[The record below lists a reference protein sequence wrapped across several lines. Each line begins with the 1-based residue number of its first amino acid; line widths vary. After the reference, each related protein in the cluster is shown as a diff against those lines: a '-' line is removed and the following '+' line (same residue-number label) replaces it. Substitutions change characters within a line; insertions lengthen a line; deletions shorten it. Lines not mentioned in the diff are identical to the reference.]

1 MMRKEFFRRGVSSRL
16 VRRYQLGVSLLMIW
30 WLLPLLWPN
39 LLSTQKEL
47 LVISMAILNAGLL
60 AVSTTG
66 IIQKDKWIILSWI
79 SAGLSFFSSFWFYP
93 LQDVYLLFP
102 ISICLG
108 MIMAGLGTWSF
119 LKRAEVETLDEFIQ
133 TIPVPVI
140 EVDRQGERRLWNQ
153 AFVSAFMNSGA
164 QLFSSDFSHHLS
176 YILKNYG
183 GKREGRKF
191 EWTYNN
197 RTYQVEVQA
206 SPGTGGYRIYFFD
219 ISQERDIE
227 EMYRIIVEG
236 TNEALVIVNLTGK
249 ITFVNQQFCKMFGY
263 QKEELVGYLAAGK
276 LVDDSDIELIQKRI
290 QDRKDGKGEIYHARQ
305 KTKEGSQIWTL
316 INASPYR
323 DHTGKVVGTVA
334 AITDLSQLM
343 QVQDALHDRNEEMK
357 MFLYKASH
365 DIKGPLASIKGI
377 LKLALDEKLDPASR
391 SKYINLAIESANKL
405 DNAIADLV
413 RVSQVHN
420 QPLEISEIDF
430 EEMLKR
436 IMEEMKKKGLTNGVE
451 LEIETKVK
459 IPFRCDGQLLGS
471 VLENLIQNA
480 CTYRR
485 GEEGHKVKINIR
497 SYQKG
502 VNITVA
508 DNGEGIRE
516 DLQDKV
522 YNMFFRGNKDSVG
535 TGLGLYIVKQV
546 VRKLNGKLSFQSR
559 EGEGTTFR
567 VYLPS
572 QEESTPS
579 KARKSPQTQTVGIP
593 LTFRDNYRL

>member
-1 MMRKEFFRRGVSSRL
+1 MGI
-16 VRRYQLGVSLLMIW
+16 SLLMMW
-30 WLLPLLWPN
+30 WLLPLLLTD
-39 LLSTQKEL
+39 LLSVQKEL
-47 LVISMAILNAGLL
+47 FLISMSIINAGLL

-66 IIQKDKWIILSWI
+66 IVRKDKWIILTWL
-79 SAGLSFFSSFWFYP
+79 SAGISFFTSIGIFP
-93 LQDVYLLFP
+93 LQDGYLLFP
-102 ISICLG
+102 ISICIG
-108 MIMAGLGTWSF
+108 MIIAGLGTWSF

-133 TIPVPVI
+133 TIPVPVV
-140 EVDRQGERRLWNQ
+140 EVDKEGEKRLWNQ

-164 QLFSSDFSHHLS
+164 RLFFPDFSQHIR
-176 YILKNYG
+176 YILKHYE
-183 GKREGRKF
+183 GKREGCKL

-197 RTYQVEVQA
+197 RTYQVKIQA

-236 TNEALVIVNLTGK
+236 TNEALVIVNLNGR

-263 QKEELVGYLAAGK
+263 QKEELIGYLAAGK
-276 LVDDSDIELIQKRI
+276 LVDDSDIEMIQKRI

-377 LKLALDEKLDPASR
+377 LKLALDEKLAPALR
-391 SKYINLAIESANKL
+391 SKYVNLAIESANKL

-420 QPLEISEIDF
+420 QPLTISEIDF
-430 EEMLKR
+430 QEILDGILNEMS
-436 IMEEMKKKGLTNGVE
+436 KKGLTTAVAVE
-451 LEIETKVK
+451 VETKVK
-459 IPFRCDGQLLGS
+459 GPFRCDHQLLCS

-480 CTYRR
+480 CMYRR
-485 GEEGHKVKINIR
+485 VEEGHQVKVHIK

-502 VNITVA
+502 VNITIA

-546 VRKLNGKLSFQSR
+546 VRKLKGKLSFQSQ
-559 EGEGTTFR
+559 EGVGTTFR

-572 QEESTPS
+572 QEESDASRP
-579 KARKSPQTQTVGIP
+579 RKSPQTQTVSIP

>member
-16 VRRYQLGVSLLMIW
+16 VRRYQLGISLLMMW
-30 WLLPLLWPN
+30 WLLPLVLTD
-39 LLSTQKEL
+39 LLSVQKEL
-47 LVISMAILNAGLL
+47 FLISMSIINAGLL

-66 IIQKDKWIILSWI
+66 VIRKEKWIILTWA
-79 SAGLSFFSSFWFYP
+79 SAGLSFFTSIGIFP
-93 LQDVYLLFP
+93 LEDGYLLFP
-102 ISICLG
+102 ISICIG
-108 MIMAGLGTWSF
+108 MIIAGLGTWSF

-140 EVDRQGERRLWNQ
+140 EVDKEGERRLWNQ

-164 QLFSSDFSHHLS
+164 QLFSSDFSQHLS
-176 YILKNYG
+176 HILKNYKE
-183 GKREGRKF
+183 KREGGKF

-197 RTYQVEVQA
+197 RTYQVKIQP
-206 SPGTGGYRIYFFD
+206 SSGTGGYRIYFFD

-236 TNEALVIVNLTGK
+236 TNEALVIVNLKGK
-249 ITFVNQQFCKMFGY
+249 ITFVNQRFCKMFGY
-263 QKEELVGYLAAGK
+263 QKEELIGYLAAGK

-305 KTKEGSQIWTL
+305 KTKEGSEIWTL

-343 QVQDALHDRNEEMK
+343 KVQDALHDRNEEMK

-377 LKLALDEKLDPASR
+377 LKLALDEKLDPTIR
-391 SKYINLAIESANKL
+391 SKYVNLAIESANKL

-420 QPLEISEIDF
+420 KPLEISEIDF
-430 EEMLKR
+430 PKMLKGILEEMN
-436 IMEEMKKKGLTNGVE
+436 KKGLTSGAE
-451 LEIETKVK
+451 LEIDAILKVAFK
-459 IPFRCDGQLLGS
+459 CDPQLLYS

-480 CTYRR
+480 YTYRR
-485 GEEGHKVKINIR
+485 FEEGHQVRINIR

-502 VNITVA
+502 VNITIA

-522 YNMFFRGNKDSVG
+522 YNMFFRGNKDSGG

-546 VRKLNGKLSFQSR
+546 VRKLKGKLSFQSQ

-572 QEESTPS
+572 KEESDAS
-579 KARKSPQTQTVGIP
+579 KPRKSPQTQTVSIP